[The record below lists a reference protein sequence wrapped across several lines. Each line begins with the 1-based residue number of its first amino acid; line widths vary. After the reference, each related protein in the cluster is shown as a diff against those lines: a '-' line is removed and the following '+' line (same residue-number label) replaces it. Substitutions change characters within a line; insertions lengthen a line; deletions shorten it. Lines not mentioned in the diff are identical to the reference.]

1 MENPMTTQATLE
13 FDALVLGGG
22 IAGLQAAL
30 DLADQDFTVAVI
42 EKDVSIGGK
51 MIRLSK
57 VFPTLDCASCIT
69 TPKMAASAHHDNII
83 KVRNTQDDFV

>member
-42 EKDVSIGGK
+42 EKDVSWEDVHHKWCIPVWSGFASNAGV
-51 MIRLSK
+51 K
-57 VFPTLDCASCIT
+57 VEVEPGEICR
-69 TPKMAASAHHDNII
+69 I
-83 KVRNTQDDFV
+83 KVV